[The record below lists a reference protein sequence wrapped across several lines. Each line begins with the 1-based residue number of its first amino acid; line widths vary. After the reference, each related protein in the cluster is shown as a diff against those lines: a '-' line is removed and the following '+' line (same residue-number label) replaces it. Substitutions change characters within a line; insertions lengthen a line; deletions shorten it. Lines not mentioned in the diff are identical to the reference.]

1 MSFIGTERKMAEIKK
16 LSNQAFMLA
25 RDFLKNRARPL
36 ERALFEY
43 RFEDGPDTAILVALT
58 LFQNEDGGFGNAL
71 EPDVRTPASS
81 ALATGIAL
89 NMLKVLGTPYTH
101 PLVADAVGYLTG
113 TFDYDQQVWRV
124 VPPATNESPHAP
136 WWHDEEGSLA
146 RTFDNFQIIPRAQ
159 LVGLLH
165 HYAEL
170 VDDAWLAEVTEASV
184 ASVELLETKAFGG
197 GGDTLAYA
205 LSLAE
210 TEMLPEQ
217 YRARLLPRLRE
228 VTEEVVSRD
237 PEEWDSY
244 VAPPLKIAPL
254 PTSPV
259 ADLLGDDLQ
268 RHLDYVIADQEPG
281 GYWQPSWSWG
291 DAYPT
296 AWQQAEEEWR
306 GVLTLDH
313 LTSLHAFGRL
323 PR

>member
-1 MSFIGTERKMAEIKK
+1 MADVKK
-16 LSNQAFMLA
+16 LSNEALMRA
-25 RDFLKNRARPL
+25 HGFLKNRARPL
-36 ERALFEY
+36 EQALFEY
-43 RFEDGPDTAILVALT
+43 RFDDGPDTAILAALS
-58 LFQNEDGGFGNAL
+58 LFQNQDGGFGKAL

-89 NMLKVLGTPYTH
+89 NILKVLGTPYTH
-101 PLVADAVGYLTG
+101 PLVSGAVGYLAG
-113 TFDYDQQVWRV
+113 SFDYDRQVWRV
-124 VPPATNESPHAP
+124 IPPSANDDPHAP
-136 WWHDEEGSLA
+136 WWHDDEGSLA
-146 RTFDNFQIIPRAQ
+146 RTFDDFQIIPRAQ

-170 VDDAWLAEVTEASV
+170 VDDAWLAELTEATVS
-184 ASVELLETKAFGG
+184 SIESLGTDAFGG

-210 TEMLPEQ
+210 TETLPEQ
-217 YRARLLPRLRE
+217 YRARLLPRLRA

-237 PEEWDSY
+237 PAEWDSY

-268 RHLDYVIADQEPG
+268 RHLDYVVEDQQFD

-291 DAYPT
+291 DAYPE
-296 AWQQAEEEWR
+296 AWEQAQEEWR

-313 LTSLHAFGRL
+313 VTSLHAFGRL
-323 PR
+323 PD